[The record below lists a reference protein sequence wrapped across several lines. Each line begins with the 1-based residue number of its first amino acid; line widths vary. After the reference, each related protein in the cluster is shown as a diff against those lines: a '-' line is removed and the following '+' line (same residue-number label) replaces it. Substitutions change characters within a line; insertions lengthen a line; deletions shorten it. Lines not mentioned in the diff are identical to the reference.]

1 MVLYA
6 FNTQK
11 LTLDRYA
18 YGVGLPH
25 SFLGG
30 HILKIDIYHGSMV
43 AVWEDPDCLATEP
56 QFVPEP
62 LQLSSNGT
70 SSDDKESGVLVF
82 VCHGIGHGSE
92 DTSLVILN
100 TDLQELGRF
109 TYPMPT
115 TFGIHGIWVAH

>member
-1 MVLYA
+1 MLSTP
-6 FNTQK
+6 NE

-30 HILKIDIYHGSMV
+30 HILKIGIDHGSMV

-62 LQLSSNGT
+62 LQPLSSYGSGGT
-70 SSDDKESGVLVF
+70 VFDSLHSTQYLSGL
-82 VCHGIGHGSE
+82 
-92 DTSLVILN
+92 
-100 TDLQELGRF
+100 R
-109 TYPMPT
+109 YP
-115 TFGIHGIWVAH
+115 